1 MVRSAVRRPLACV
14 SAIALL
20 SLLPSALA
28 QETAPPAA
36 QPVAEGDEE
45 VIVTAQ
51 RVREN
56 LQKVPLAVSAFNGRR
71 LQDQSIAT
79 LADLAARVPGFSMTV
94 VDPIQSN
101 YAIRGIGSAHGIS
114 QNAGGDPSVVV
125 FVDGVYAGRGGT
137 PDIDALNLE
146 RVEVLRGPQGT
157 LFGKNAV
164 GGLVQFISKKPE
176 NEKSARLEATIG
188 NYNKLDMK
196 ASANWAL
203 SDRTYISATVANK
216 SHDGYT
222 YNATTGN
229 DTDNEKLT
237 TAQFQF
243 RFLPNDDL
251 DIVLAF
257 DLTHQDQYGNPRD
270 NICNPAFDAGIHCV
284 GVNPDPRIVNAY
296 TDGKLKRDLRTY
308 RAEINWDTSIGTL
321 TSITAYRE
329 SDIETVTPFFSN
341 PITPTFPRA
350 QIESTEIGFE
360 DNQQFSQEVRLA
372 FTAFDDSLTGQIG
385 LYYLSEENDRVQD
398 LIQDFGTA
406 AISGRARYPQHVE
419 ATSFAVFGQ
428 VNYAITDTLTAT
440 LGARMTWEEKDG
452 RFGGFKVSGPGL
464 PPPLGTLGGYDVTAT
479 QDWEAFTPRFALS
492 WQADDDLLFYAS
504 ASRGYKSGGFQGIS
518 GTAAGAA
525 TPYDPEYAWGYE
537 VGAKT
542 GWWDNRVQLNLAIFR
557 TDYEDLQVSTLVPL
571 CCVVVS
577 NAATARIQGAELEF
591 IVRPVEGLQIDG
603 SYAYLDA
610 EFTDYV
616 VGATNN
622 TGKTVPRS
630 PRNKFNIGVQYAFD
644 VGDWDGKARV
654 DYSVQSKMYFDASN
668 IANQTQE
675 GYDNVDARL
684 AFTSPDG
691 EWGVALWGKNL
702 SDELV
707 RTYATNYPLF
717 QQLLVPYAPPRTF
730 GLTLTFT
737 H

>member
-1 MVRSAVRRPLACV
+1 MSVSRRTTHLFAC
-14 SAIALL
+14 A
-20 SLLPSALA
+20 SALA
-28 QETAPPAA
+28 ILAGPAVA
-36 QPVAEGDEE
+36 QSPASAATPENEEE

-56 LQKVPLAVSAFNGRR
+56 LQKVPLAVSAFNATR
-71 LQDQSIAT
+71 LADNNIQT
-79 LADLAARVPGFSMTV
+79 LADLALRVPGFSMTV

-164 GGLVQFISKKPE
+164 GGLVQFVSKKPE
-176 NEKSARLEATIG
+176 NDKWARIEGTIG
-188 NYNKLDMK
+188 DYNLLSFKGIANYAFSDTAYMT
-196 ASANWAL
+196 AAL
-203 SDRTYISATVANK
+203 SSK
-216 SHDGYT
+216 SRDGYT
-222 YNATTGN
+222 LNETTGN
-229 DTDNEKLT
+229 YVDDLQLT

-243 RFLPNDDL
+243 RFVPNENL
-251 DIVLAF
+251 DILF
-257 DLTHQDQYGNPRD
+257 GIDITHQDQYGNPRD
-270 NICNPAFDAGIHCV
+270 NICNAAFAGGVHCV
-284 GVNPDPRIVNAY
+284 GVNPDPRIVNSY

-321 TSITAYRE
+321 TSLTAYRE

-341 PITPTFPRA
+341 PISPTFPRT

-360 DNQQFSQEVRLA
+360 DNSQFSQELRLA
-372 FTAFDDSLTGQIG
+372 FGAFDDRLTGQVG
-385 LYYLSEENDRVQD
+385 VYYLSEKNDRVQD

-406 AISGRARYPQHVE
+406 AISGRARYPQHVD

-428 VNYAITDTLTAT
+428 FNYAITETLTAT
-440 LGARMTWEEKDG
+440 VGARMTWEEKEG
-452 RFGGFKVSGPGL
+452 RFGGFKLDPGPGR
-464 PPPLGTLGGYDVTAT
+464 PPPLGAVDYDVRASEE
-479 QDWEAFTPRFALS
+479 WEAFTPRFALS
-492 WQADDDLLFYAS
+492 WQAADNILIYGS
-504 ASRGYKSGGFQGIS
+504 AARGYKSGGFQGIS
-518 GTAAGAA
+518 GTAAGAS

-537 VGAKT
+537 LGAKT
-542 GWWDNRVQLNLAIFR
+542 AWWDNKLQLNLSLFR
-557 TDYEDLQVSTLVPL
+557 TEYEDLQVSTLVPL

-591 IVRPVEGLQIDG
+591 IMRPAEGLQIDG

-610 EFTDYV
+610 VFTDYV

-644 VGDWDGKARV
+644 IGEWRAKARV
-654 DYSVQSKMYFDASN
+654 DYAVQSKMYFDASN
-668 IANQTQE
+668 IPNQTQP
-675 GYDNVDARL
+675 GFDNFDAR
-684 AFTSPDG
+684 FTLTAPDG
-691 EWGVALWGKNL
+691 DWSVSLWGKNL
-702 SDELV
+702 GDELV
-707 RTYATNYPLF
+707 RTYATNYPLH
-717 QQLLVPYAPPRTF
+717 QQLLVPYMPPRTY
-730 GLTLTFT
+730 GLTLSFEL
-737 H
+737 